1 MKRKARSTRRL
12 KAAVLGDKRFRHGLD
27 SKAVKLYT
35 RLDREFRESNRPT
48 AEMITGLG
56 NALVEASETVYALTD
71 IDDSDSMDRCAD
83 FVINRV
89 VPTLDMMNA
98 DFKKNWK
105 YVNVGGRIY
114 RAPKGPFPS
123 EMT

>member
-1 MKRKARSTRRL
+1 MKRKPRSTRRL

-27 SKAVKLYT
+27 SKAVKLY
-35 RLDREFRESNRPT
+35 RKLDREFQASSGPT
-48 AEMITGLG
+48 AEMVTGLG

-83 FVINRV
+83 FLINRI
-89 VPTLDMMNA
+89 VPTMMMLNA
-98 DFKKNWK
+98 DFKQNWK
-105 YVNVGGRIY
+105 YVNVGGRICL
-114 RAPKGPFPS
+114 APKGPFPS